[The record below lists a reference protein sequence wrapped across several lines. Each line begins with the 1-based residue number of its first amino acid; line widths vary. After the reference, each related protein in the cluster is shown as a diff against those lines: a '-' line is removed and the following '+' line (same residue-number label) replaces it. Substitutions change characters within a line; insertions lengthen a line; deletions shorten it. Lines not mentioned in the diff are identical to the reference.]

1 MLQKKV
7 NLFGLLIDDIDMDS
21 SLALAR
27 ESLFGGE
34 QKSFFTPNIEILDG
48 ARKSAGVCAIL
59 NSASVCL
66 PDGFGLRVVAKL
78 MGKSLQNTVSGIN
91 FGENLLE
98 MASCEGKKVFLLGGK
113 EGVAQRASENLKR
126 KHPNLQIVGEHHG
139 FFSDSEIDDVCQM
152 INRSNAEIL
161 IVCRGFPRQEKFVFV
176 AKRRLLNI
184 KVFACLGGALDIW
197 SGDKKRAPV
206 LLIKMRLEWL
216 WRILCE
222 RDRAQRF
229 IISLDTLF
237 FAIKVWFE
245 KMLCSFGMK
254 REIKTYN
261 QTRKSIEF

>member
-34 QKSFFTPNIEILDG
+34 QKSFFTPNIEMLDG

-78 MGKSLQNTVSGIN
+78 MGKSLQNTVS
-91 FGENLLE
+91 
-98 MASCEGKKVFLLGGK
+98 GKKVFLLGGK

-237 FAIKVWFE
+237 FAIKVWFK